1 MTPGQVSLLITLVAL
16 LAAALVAEGVW
27 LWWRDTIA
35 PRRREAQRMQRLSVT
50 TAVTA
55 AQALTRDTRQIDGR
69 YGPAVANLDH
79 RLMQAGMSLP
89 GITLLIGMVCGV
101 IGLFV
106 LLPLLFGYMD
116 RLGSPSVLFL
126 TLLVAVAAAVVL
138 PLAFIDQRAARRLRL
153 LEEQFPLA
161 LDIFIRGL
169 RAGHPVSR
177 SLELLIR
184 EMSDPI
190 AGEFEKVVAQV
201 NYGWDL
207 RQALEALGERVQTQ
221 DIRMFVVSMAIQA
234 ETGGSLAEVLDGLTK
249 VIRERASMKLKVR
262 ALASEGKMTAGV
274 LSVVPVLT
282 FLAVFA
288 LNPDFYLNVA
298 DDPLFLPCVIGL
310 LSLYLTGVYSI
321 RRMINL
327 KI

>member
-1 MTPGQVSLLITLVAL
+1 MTPGQVSLLITLVVL

-35 PRRREAQRMQRLSVT
+35 PRRREAQRLRRLAGPGEASVERG
-50 TAVTA
+50 
-55 AQALTRDTRQIDGR
+55 LTREIRQIDGR
-69 YGPAVANLDH
+69 FGPIVADLDR
-79 RLMQAGMSLP
+79 RLMQAGMTMA
-89 GITLLIGMVCGV
+89 GTTLLAGMAGGV
-101 IGLFV
+101 VGLLL
-106 LLPLLFGYMD
+106 LLPLVFGYVD
-116 RLGSPSVLFL
+116 RLGSPAVLLL

-138 PLAFIDQRAARRLRL
+138 PLMVIDQRGARRLRL

-184 EMSDPI
+184 EMADPI
-190 AGEFEKVVAQV
+190 ASEFEQVVAQV

-207 RQALEALGERVQTQ
+207 RQALEAMGERVQTQ
-221 DIRMFVVSMAIQA
+221 DVRMFVVSMAIQA

-249 VIRERASMKLKVR
+249 VIRDRASMKLKVR
-262 ALASEGKMTAGV
+262 ALASEGKMTAIV
-274 LSVVPVLT
+274 LSGVPVLT

-288 LNPDFYLNVA
+288 MNPEFYLDVA
-298 DDPLFLPCVIGL
+298 DDPAFLPSVIGL
-310 LSLYLTGVYSI
+310 LGLYLTGIYSI

>member
-1 MTPGQVSLLITLVAL
+1 MTPAQVSLLITLVVL
-16 LAAALVAEGVW
+16 LAAALVAEGAW

-35 PRRREAQRMQRLSVT
+35 PRRREAQRLRRLAGPGEADAQRG
-50 TAVTA
+50 
-55 AQALTRDTRQIDGR
+55 LTREIRQVDGR
-69 YGPAVANLDH
+69 FGPIVADLDR
-79 RLMQAGMSLP
+79 RLLQAGMTMA
-89 GITLLIGMVCGV
+89 GTTLLAGMAGGV
-101 IGLFV
+101 VGLV
-106 LLPLLFGYMD
+106 LLLPLLFGYVD
-116 RLGSPSVLFL
+116 RLGSPAVLLL

-138 PLAFIDQRAARRLRL
+138 PLMFIDQRGARRLRQ

-184 EMSDPI
+184 EMADPI
-190 AGEFEKVVAQV
+190 ASEFEQVVAQV

-221 DIRMFVVSMAIQA
+221 DVRMFVVSMAIQA

-249 VIRERASMKLKVR
+249 VIRDRASMKLKVR

-274 LSVVPVLT
+274 LSGVPVLT

-288 LNPDFYLNVA
+288 LNPAFYLDVA
-298 DDPLFLPCVIGL
+298 DDPAFLPSVIAL

>member
-1 MTPGQVSLLITLVAL
+1 MTPGQVSLLITLVVL
-16 LAAALVAEGVW
+16 LAAALVAEGAW

-35 PRRREAQRMQRLSVT
+35 PRRRESQRLRRL
-50 TAVTA
+50 AGA
-55 AQALTRDTRQIDGR
+55 GEARAEPGLTREIRQIDGR
-69 YGPAVANLDH
+69 FGPIVADLDR
-79 RLMQAGMSLP
+79 RLLQAGMTMA
-89 GITLLIGMVCGV
+89 GTTLLAGMVGGV
-101 IGLFV
+101 VGLLL
-106 LLPLLFGYMD
+106 LLPLVFGYVD
-116 RLGSPSVLFL
+116 RLGSPAVLLL

-138 PLAFIDQRAARRLRL
+138 PLMFIGQRGARRLRM

-184 EMSDPI
+184 EMPDPI
-190 AGEFEKVVAQV
+190 SSEFEQVVAQV

-207 RQALEALGERVQTQ
+207 RQALEAMGERVQTQ
-221 DIRMFVVSMAIQA
+221 DVRMFVVSMAIQA

-274 LSVVPVLT
+274 LSGVPILT

-288 LNPDFYLNVA
+288 LNPAFYLDVA
-298 DDPLFLPCVIGL
+298 DDPAFLPSVIAL

>member
-1 MTPGQVSLLITLVAL
+1 MTPGQVSLVITLVLL
-16 LAAALVAEGVW
+16 LAAALAAEAAW

-35 PRRREAQRMQRLSVT
+35 PRRREAQRLRRL
-50 TAVTA
+50 AGPGEA
-55 AQALTRDTRQIDGR
+55 PLAQGLTREVRQTDGR
-69 YGPAVANLDH
+69 FGPIVADLDR
-79 RLMQAGMSLP
+79 RLLLAGMTMA
-89 GITLLIGMVCGV
+89 GTTLLAGMVAGV
-101 IGLFV
+101 VGLAV
-106 LLPLLFGYMD
+106 LLPLLFGYVD
-116 RLGSPSVLFL
+116 RLGSPAVLLL

-138 PLAFIDQRAARRLRL
+138 PLMVIDQRGARRLRL
-153 LEEQFPLA
+153 LEQQFPLA

-184 EMSDPI
+184 EMADPI
-190 AGEFEKVVAQV
+190 AGEFEQVVAQV

-221 DIRMFVVSMAIQA
+221 DVRMFVVSMAIQA

-274 LSVVPVLT
+274 LSGVPVLT
-282 FLAVFA
+282 FLAVFT
-288 LNPDFYLNVA
+288 LNPAFYLDVA
-298 DDPLFLPCVIGL
+298 DDPAFLPSIIAL